1 MIRES
6 FAKRPWMLSL
16 AIVLS
21 LAVLIPAL
29 NASADTTNAVYLKNC
44 AICHGKDGKA
54 QTSIAGKLGVK
65 DLSHSKLSDAQIEQ
79 QIREGRPA
87 DQNSSKMPAFKDR
100 LTDEEIKSLIT
111 AVKEFRTPP
120 KPEAQAIQ

>member
-1 MIRES
+1 MIHES
-6 FAKRPWMLSL
+6 YSKRPSMPFL

-21 LAVLIPAL
+21 LAVLIPAW
-29 NASADTTNAVYLKNC
+29 NAGADATNEVYLKNC
-44 AICHGKDGKA
+44 ASCHGKDGKA
-54 QTSIAGKLGVK
+54 QTLIASKLGVK

-87 DQNSSKMPAFKDR
+87 DQNSAKMPAFKDR

-111 AVKEFRTPP
+111 VVKEFRTPS
-120 KPEAQAIQ
+120 KQGAGANR